1 MVPLL
6 AWRNIWRNPVRSLV
20 VIFAIALGIWAD
32 LFMTA
37 FATGMVEHYVETT
50 ISRVVSHIQV
60 HRPDYQKDRDVRF
73 VVEDLPAVSTLL
85 AKHPAVA
92 AFSPRTL
99 ANGMISSTKGS
110 RGVQIKGV
118 VPSREAAVSKLQEQI
133 IEGEYFEKNK
143 KNQILLGKA
152 LAEKL
157 QVKLRSKIVL
167 TFQDLEG
174 NITTAAFR
182 IAGIFASGNTPY
194 EEMNVFVPQDE
205 LSALLATGGSATS
218 VHEIAVICRSTTDMP
233 VVQRALQQAF
243 PGLLVENYRE
253 IAPDLQLYE
262 SQIEYVSLIY
272 LVIILLALVFGII
285 NTMLMAV
292 LERFREL
299 GMLMAIGMNKARVF
313 GMIMLETLLISLIGA
328 PLGLLLGR
336 LTIHYFSIHPL
347 DLSRFAKS
355 LNEYGMGTEVYFHTD
370 TATYWQ
376 AALLLLVTALLASV
390 YPALKAT
397 RMKPVE
403 AIRKI

>member
-1 MVPLL
+1 MVLLL

-85 AKHPAVA
+85 EKNPAVI

-118 VPSREAAVSKLQEQI
+118 VPNREAAVSKLQEQI

-205 LSALLATGGSATS
+205 LSALLVVGGSAS
-218 VHEIAVICRSTTDMP
+218 VHEIAVICRSTADMP

-390 YPALKAT
+390 YPALKAI

>member
-50 ISRVVSHIQV
+50 ISRVVSHIQI

-85 AKHPAVA
+85 MKNPAVV

-99 ANGMISSTKGS
+99 ANGMISSAKGS

-205 LSALLATGGSATS
+205 LSALLVAGGSAS

-233 VVQRALQQAF
+233 IVQRALQQAF